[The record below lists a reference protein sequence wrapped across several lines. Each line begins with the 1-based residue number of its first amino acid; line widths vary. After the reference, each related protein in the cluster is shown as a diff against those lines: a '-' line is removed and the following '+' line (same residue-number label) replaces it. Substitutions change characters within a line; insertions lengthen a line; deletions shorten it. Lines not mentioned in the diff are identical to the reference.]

1 MGVVDTEDLDALF
14 DPEFEDGLELVPE
27 VFPVFRLE
35 INGEDVLVFLGR
47 VFGILHGAVRAP
59 AKPGRVLL
67 HPRVI
72 GSALEGDVESHFHAA
87 HFRFVEKAAKIFECA
102 EFREDGFVAAFLRSD
117 RPRAA
122 DVVAARGEGIVLAL
136 AELVADRVD
145 GREVND
151 IEAHLM
157 DQG

>member
-1 MGVVDTEDLDALF
+1 MATFA
-14 DPEFEDGLELVPE
+14 GLQLVPE

-35 INGEDVLVFLGR
+35 IDGQDVLVFFGR
-47 VFGILHGAVRAP
+47 VFGILHGAVWAP

-67 HPRVI
+67 HPRVV
-72 GSALEGDVESHFHAA
+72 GRALEGDVESHFHAA
-87 HFRFVEKAAKIFECA
+87 HFRFVEKATEIFECA
-102 EFREDGFVAAFLRSD
+102 EFRVDRLVAAFLRSD
-117 RPRAA
+117 RPGAA
-122 DVVAARGEGIVLAL
+122 DVVNARSECVVFPFAQLAT
-136 AELVADRVD
+136 DRVD